1 VEVQGERG
9 SGGFAFLDGTGDEV
23 GCDDFHCA
31 GGGVEVGWAYCCF
44 VVGVVAI
51 WGIG

>member
-9 SGGFAFLDGTGDEV
+9 SGGFAFFDGAGDEV

-31 GGGVEVGWAYCCF
+31 GGGVEVG
-44 VVGVVAI
+44 
-51 WGIG
+51 